1 MPTSTNSVPN
11 PHQAA
16 SNQSYP
22 PSVPLS
28 VYRDLA
34 EELQAAREM
43 VNSLTLKNHQLS
55 QKNQVLQREI
65 IKAVN
70 AIAELQ
76 QFVDVTES
84 STVYNPEVHAFTNFN
99 HEVKPTSSTEHSQ
112 VRTQKVYPPRTS
124 ANSPAPKKIKIS
136 KPSHPEVIPD
146 YFPINKPVY
155 IEEQEVRYYTPKKKP
170 EPTETNGWMLLIA
183 IFLIVVTAFGAGYLV
198 VRPLLQSQSS

>member
-1 MPTSTNSVPN
+1 MRTTTNSVPN
-11 PHQAA
+11 PQAA

-43 VNSLTLKNHQLS
+43 VNSLTLKNHQLA

-65 IKAVN
+65 TKAVH

-76 QFVDVTES
+76 HCVDVPES
-84 STVYNPEVHAFTNFN
+84 STVYNPDAHAFTNFN
-99 HEVKPTSSTEHSQ
+99 HEVKQTSAEACSD

-124 ANSPAPKKIKIS
+124 ANSSAPKKIKIK
-136 KPSHPEVIPD
+136 KPSYQEAIPD
-146 YFPINKPVY
+146 YFPVNKPVY
-155 IEEQEVRYYTPKKKP
+155 IEEQEVRYYTPKRKA
-170 EPTETNGWMLLIA
+170 EATETNGWMLLIA
-183 IFLIVVTAFGAGYLV
+183 ILLVVVTAFGAGYLV